1 MHHEPIMRTPG
12 DSYNNLLET
21 HGNVQRRFY
30 DSQFSWT
37 QTPAA
42 CEPVH
47 QALRHPYNTTAPQGV
62 LQEDFDPPIPLRVLG
77 EAKGSMDTPDAWT
90 HKFPQALFPRTT
102 NQDSCGTRH
111 SYLGYM
117 EEGLPKTR
125 VLLWGYGEQR
135 RAVLDNVVFAAY
147 PCRYAWRTRKG
158 TDIRDGILSATRFA
172 SPQTALLPL
181 KAQETL
187 VL

>member
-1 MHHEPIMRTPG
+1 MAAPRRSSRTVGAAYSSEAFEAVCDRLEMHHEPIMRTPG

-77 EAKGSMDTPDAWT
+77 EAKGSMDTPDA
-90 HKFPQALFPRTT
+90 
-102 NQDSCGTRH
+102 
-111 SYLGYM
+111 
-117 EEGLPKTR
+117 
-125 VLLWGYGEQR
+125 
-135 RAVLDNVVFAAY
+135 
-147 PCRYAWRTRKG
+147 
-158 TDIRDGILSATRFA
+158 
-172 SPQTALLPL
+172 
-181 KAQETL
+181 
-187 VL
+187 